1 MNGPPDSPSPA
12 PQPAYDPYPCLPH
25 YGWGR
30 APSNLATDWQLG
42 QEGLT
47 PGGPPVAVLS
57 SSTMVVELYERSRAY
72 RR

>member
-1 MNGPPDSPSPA
+1 MSEPQDAQPPA
-12 PQPAYDPYPCLPH
+12 PRPAYDPYPHLPH

-47 PGGPPVAVLS
+47 PSGLPVAVLS
-57 SSTMVVELYERSRAY
+57 SRNMVIELYDRSRAY